1 MANAFLVEIH
11 DYISRQIEASL
22 KYREEARDRSD
33 EKRLAFI
40 DGHLLE
46 LQLMRQFLS
55 ERFDL
60 TTQKYF

>member
-11 DYISRQIEASL
+11 DYISRQIEASQ
-22 KYREEARDRSD
+22 KYREEARERRD

-46 LQLMRQFLS
+46 LRLMRQFIS

-60 TTQKYF
+60 TTQKYY

>member
-11 DYISRQIEASL
+11 DYISRQIETSL
-22 KYREEARDRSD
+22 KYREEAQVRGD

-46 LQLMRQFLS
+46 LRLMRRFLS
-55 ERFDL
+55 ERFNL
-60 TTQKYF
+60 TTQKYY

>member
-11 DYISRQIEASL
+11 DYISRQIETSL
-22 KYREEARDRSD
+22 KYTEEARDRRD

-40 DGHLLE
+40 DGHLIE
-46 LQLMRQFLS
+46 LRLMRQFLS

>member
-11 DYISRQIEASL
+11 DYISRQIETSL
-22 KYREEARDRSD
+22 KYREEARDRRD

-40 DGHLLE
+40 DGHLIE
-46 LQLMRQFLS
+46 LRLMRQFLS

>member
-11 DYISRQIEASL
+11 DYISRQIEANL
-22 KYREEARDRSD
+22 KYREEARDRRD

-40 DGHLLE
+40 DGHLVE
-46 LQLMRQFLS
+46 LRLMRQFLS

-60 TTQKYF
+60 ATQKYF